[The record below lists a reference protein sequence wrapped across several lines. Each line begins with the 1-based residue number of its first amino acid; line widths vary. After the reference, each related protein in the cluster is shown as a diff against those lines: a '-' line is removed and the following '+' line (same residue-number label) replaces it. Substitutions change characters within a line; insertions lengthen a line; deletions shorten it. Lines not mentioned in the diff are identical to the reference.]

1 MNGRKVFN
9 KISALGGNAALFFD
23 EVNMHYISGFF
34 STDGFV
40 LVDKDETALV
50 IDSRYFEAADRAKKD
65 GVLPADVNLYLLD
78 KSTYRILGEMIEQKG
93 ITAVCFDSSRTTVA
107 RADALKE
114 FFSSVKFEGVSDIC
128 GEFRRIKTPAE
139 VENIRAAQRITDKA
153 FEHVLNFIRPG
164 VTEKEVAAELE
175 YAMRRNGA
183 DGFAFETI
191 AVSGKNSSLPHGVPS
206 DMPLTENAFL
216 TMDFG
221 ARFNGYCSDMTRTV
235 VLGKADE
242 KTRHIYETVLE
253 AQKRGIAAAKP
264 GVDGAYVDNAARTY
278 IDSCGYAGKFGH
290 SLGHSLGLEIHEA
303 PRFASRSTDIFVPGN
318 VMTVEPGIYIEGFGG
333 CRIEDMVLIT
343 ETGCENLTNSPKEL
357 IEL

>member
-1 MNGRKVFN
+1 MNGRKVYN
-9 KISALGGNAALFFD
+9 KISLAGGQAALFFD

-50 IDSRYFEAADRAKKD
+50 VDSRYYEAAVISKNQGLLFD
-65 GVLPADVNLYLLD
+65 DVNVYLLD
-78 KSTYRILGEMIEQKG
+78 KGLMRVLGEMLDQK
-93 ITAVCFDSSRTTVA
+93 AADVVCYDSSRTTVA
-107 RADALKE
+107 REKSVSG
-114 FFSSVKFEGVSDIC
+114 FFPSVKFVGIEDIC
-128 GEFRRIKTPAE
+128 GEFRRVKTARE
-139 VENIRAAQRITDKA
+139 IENIRAAQKITDAA
-153 FEHVLNFIRPG
+153 FLHVLNFIRPG

-206 DMPLTENAFL
+206 DRMLTENAFL

-221 ARFNGYCSDMTRTV
+221 ARYNGYCSDMTRTV

-242 KTRHIYETVLE
+242 ETRRIYETVLE
-253 AQKRGIAAAKP
+253 AQKRGIAAAKS
-264 GVDGAYVDNAARTY
+264 GVTGAEVDAAARDY
-278 IDSCGYAGKFGH
+278 INAMGYEGKFGH
-290 SLGHSLGLEIHEA
+290 SLGHSLGLEIHES
-303 PRFASRSTDIFVPGN
+303 PRFASRSTDVFVPGN
-318 VMTVEPGIYIEGFGG
+318 IMTVEPGIYIEGFGG

-343 ETGCENLTNSPKEL
+343 ENGCENLTNSPKEL

>member
-1 MNGRKVFN
+1 MNGRKVYE
-9 KISALGGNAALFFD
+9 KISALGYGAALFFD

-34 STDGFV
+34 STDGFL
-40 LVDKDETALV
+40 LVDKEETALV
-50 IDSRYFEAADRAKKD
+50 IDSRYYEAASRAKAERLLFD
-65 GVLPADVNLYLLD
+65 DVNLYLLD
-78 KSTYRILGEMIEQKG
+78 KSSFRILGEMLEKKE
-93 ITAVCFDSSRTTVA
+93 ITNVCFDSSRTTVA
-107 RADALKE
+107 REKSLCE
-114 FFSSVKFEGVSDIC
+114 FFPSVKFEGINDIC
-128 GEFRRIKTPAE
+128 GEFRRVKTARE

-153 FEHVLNFIRPG
+153 FLHVLDFIRPG

-175 YAMRRNGA
+175 YAMRKNGA

-206 DMPLTENAFL
+206 DTVLTENAFL

-221 ARFNGYCSDMTRTV
+221 ARYNGYCSDMTRTV

-242 KTRHIYETVLE
+242 KTKHIYETVLE
-253 AQKRGIAAAKP
+253 AQKRGIAAAKA
-264 GVDGAYVDNAARTY
+264 GVDGASVDAAARDY
-278 IDSCGYAGKFGH
+278 INSCGYEGKFGH
-290 SLGHSLGLEIHEA
+290 SLGHSLGMEIHES
-303 PRFASRSTDIFVPGN
+303 PRFSSRSTDIFVPGN
-318 VMTVEPGIYIEGFGG
+318 IMTVEPGIYIEGFGG